1 MKVLI
6 IEDEKKVI
14 KFITEGLRQE
24 GHESF
29 SAENGELG
37 LEMALSQDFDCII
50 LDWMMPKRDGISV
63 LKELREKGIKTPV
76 LMLTAKTGTQ
86 DKVAGLDAGADDYLA
101 KPFHFEELTA
111 RLRSIARRSEK
122 STLIKLGDLIL
133 DTVIHKAKRGERE
146 IELTVREYSLLE
158 FLMRNTGR
166 TLSRATIAQHV
177 WSYSFYANSNLVDV
191 YINRLR
197 SKTEENGASRVIH
210 SVRGV
215 GYVMSEKTP
224 SEEE

>member
-14 KFITEGLRQE
+14 KFITEGLNQE
-24 GHESF
+24 GHESMF
-29 SAENGELG
+29 AEDGEVG
-37 LEMALSQDFDCII
+37 LEMALSNEYDCIV

-63 LKELREKGIKTPV
+63 LKELREKGNKTPV

-86 DKVAGLDAGADDYLA
+86 DKVSGLDAGADDYLA

-111 RLRSIARRSEK
+111 RLRSLTRRSEK
-122 STLIKLGDLIL
+122 STLIKVGDLVL

-158 FLMRNTGR
+158 YLMRNAGR

-197 SKTEENGASRVIH
+197 TKSEEDGNSRLIH

-215 GYVMSEKTP
+215 GYVMGEKVP
-224 SEEE
+224 GEED